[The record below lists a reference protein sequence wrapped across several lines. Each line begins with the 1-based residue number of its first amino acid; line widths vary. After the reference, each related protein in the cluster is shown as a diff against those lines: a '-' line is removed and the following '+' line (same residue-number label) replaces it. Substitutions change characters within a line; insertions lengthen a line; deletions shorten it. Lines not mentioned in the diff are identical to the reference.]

1 VGLTVLDAGVVIAI
15 LDASD
20 AHHTAAAAAV
30 TSARE
35 RGDSLVLPSSAYA
48 ECLVSPYRRGPEAVA
63 VVDAFVDALPARVE
77 PVSRAIASAAAELRA
92 RHAGALR
99 LPDAL
104 VIATALVLRADRLL
118 TTDAG
123 WPELPVPVEALR
135 PPSQAKSPPGPRAP
149 G

>member
-1 VGLTVLDAGVVIAI
+1 LTILDAGVVIAI

-20 AHHTAAAAAV
+20 AHNAAAAAAV

-35 RGDSLVLPSSAYA
+35 RGDTLVLPSSAYA

-63 VVDAFVDALPARVE
+63 VVDQFVDALPARVE
-77 PVSRAIASAAAELRA
+77 PVSRVIASAAAELRA

-104 VIATALVLRADRLL
+104 VVATALVFGADRLI

-123 WPELPVPVEALR
+123 WPALPLLVELLAEDD
-135 PPSQAKSPPGPRAP
+135 
-149 G
+149 

>member
-20 AHHTAAAAAV
+20 VHHVAAAEAV
-30 TSARE
+30 TRARE
-35 RGDSLVLPSSAYA
+35 RGDTLVLPSSAYA

-63 VVDAFVDALPARVE
+63 VVDSFVDALPARVE
-77 PVSRAIASAAAELRA
+77 PASRAIASMAAEQRA
-92 RHAGALR
+92 RHGGALR

-104 VIATALVLRADRLL
+104 VVATALAIGADRLL

-123 WPELPVPVEALR
+123 WPALPVPVEVL
-135 PPSQAKSPPGPRAP
+135 AP
-149 G
+149 TQ

>member
-1 VGLTVLDAGVVIAI
+1 MGLTVLDAGVVIAI

-20 AHHTAAAAAV
+20 VHHAVAAEAV

-35 RGDSLVLPSSAYA
+35 RGDTLVLPSSAYA

-63 VVDAFVDALPARVE
+63 VVDSFVDALPARVE
-77 PVSRAIASAAAELRA
+77 PASRAIASAAAELRA

-104 VIATALVLRADRLL
+104 VVATALVVGADRLI

-123 WPELPVPVEALR
+123 WPALPVPVEVL
-135 PPSQAKSPPGPRAP
+135 AP
-149 G
+149 AE